1 MLKQRI
7 IDCLWELLAVTIF
20 LESAMVII
28 FIIIPA
34 ILKG

>member
-7 IDCLWELLAVTIF
+7 LDFIWEMSVMMI
-20 LESAMVII
+20 AMEITLVII

>member
-7 IDCLWELLAVTIF
+7 LDFIWEISVLAIAIEIT
-20 LESAMVII
+20 AVII

-34 ILKG
+34 LLKG

>member
-7 IDCLWELLAVTIF
+7 LDFIWEISVMMIAIEITLVT
-20 LESAMVII
+20 I

-34 ILKG
+34 LLKG